1 MLLKEDMAMRTTF
14 DFSPLSRSSV
24 GFDHLFDLLD
34 SASRMAP
41 ADNWPPYDIMR
52 VSENQYRIAMSVAG
66 FTPDEISITHEQQLL
81 TVCGEKADED
91 NAEFLY
97 RGIAA
102 RNFERRF
109 QLADYVMVTG
119 ANLANGLLTIDLVRE
134 IPEQMKPRRIDIQQA
149 DALPASDTQKHIEG
163 GKHAA

>member
-1 MLLKEDMAMRTTF
+1 MRTTF

-24 GFDHLFDLLD
+24 GFDHLFELLD
-34 SASRMAP
+34 SANRMAP

-52 VSENQYRIAMSVAG
+52 VGESQYRIAMSVAG
-66 FTPDEISITHEQQLL
+66 FSLDELTITHEQQLL
-81 TVCGEKADED
+81 VVNGEKADED
-91 NAEFLY
+91 NAEYLY

-134 IPEQMKPRRIDIQQA
+134 LPEQMKPRRIDIQQA
-149 DALPASDTQKHIEG
+149 DALPAGGLSKQIEG
-163 GKHAA
+163 DKHAA